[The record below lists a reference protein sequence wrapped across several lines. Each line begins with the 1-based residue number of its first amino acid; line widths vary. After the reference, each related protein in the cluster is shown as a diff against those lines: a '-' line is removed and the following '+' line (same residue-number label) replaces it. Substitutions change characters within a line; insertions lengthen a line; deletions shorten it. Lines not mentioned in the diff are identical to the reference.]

1 MSIIKLMKEI
11 SAGIEK
17 GVNTEVVF
25 EDELIILDIIDYIS
39 FEMKDKFR
47 GIFV

>member
-11 SAGIEK
+11 SADIEK

-25 EDELIILDIIDYIS
+25 EDDLIILDIIDYIS

>member
-1 MSIIKLMKEI
+1 MKEI